1 MFAALDRQT
10 RDMDVGGEDNLR
22 EAREAGM
29 DRVGG
34 MGRNGVRTSHLH
46 RCIPLGMF
54 SRLCLLILRN
64 VSRSIL
70 MVSGNH
76 FSKTITREGF
86 GTY

>member
-1 MFAALDRQT
+1 MECSRPWIGRHETL
-10 RDMDVGGEDNLR
+10 DVGGEDNLR

-64 VSRSIL
+64 VL
-70 MVSGNH
+70 QVN
-76 FSKTITREGF
+76 FNGF
-86 GTY
+86 R